1 VDRRLSDG
9 LHPLRNP
16 LGSEA
21 EAFRFLVV
29 VIVGALVIAGAA
41 KLNVWAGVAAAVAV
55 LAGIVWY
62 LRRG

>member
-1 VDRRLSDG
+1 VDRRLHDR

-41 KLNVWAGVAAAVAV
+41 KLNVYAGAAAALAV
-55 LAGIVWY
+55 IAGIAWY
-62 LRRG
+62 LKAG